1 MENVNIDF
9 NRGNLSW
16 SIPCFRYSS
25 TISLYQVIGINET
38 GGVVLNKTVNST
50 YIALDNAM
58 ICLIHNIIIVAIDGG
73 YNSTVTE
80 EVIYPDG

>member
-25 TISLYQVIGINET
+25 TLLYQVIGINET
-38 GGVVLNKTVNST
+38 GGVVLNKTTNST

-58 ICLIHNIIIVAIDGG
+58 ICLIHKITIVAIDGG